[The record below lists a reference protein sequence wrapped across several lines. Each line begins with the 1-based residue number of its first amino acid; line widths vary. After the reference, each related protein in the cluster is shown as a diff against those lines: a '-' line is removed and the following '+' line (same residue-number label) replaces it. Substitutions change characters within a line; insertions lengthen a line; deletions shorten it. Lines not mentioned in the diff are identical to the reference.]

1 LVVAILAS
9 ELNSK
14 FDFSMMGCI
23 YSRACII
30 GEVTSTPRIKWTEQN
45 VSTMV
50 EGLGILV
57 FDGV

>member
-1 LVVAILAS
+1 
-9 ELNSK
+9 
-14 FDFSMMGCI
+14 MMGCI

-30 GEVTSTPRIKWTEQN
+30 GEVTTPRIKWVQQN

-57 FDGV
+57 FDGVWVAKQPN